1 VTDPQRPPEAS
12 IDSII
17 GAVVAAEA
25 SEDSSQ
31 ILDLKTLADK
41 VELLS
46 ADFGRWDEFKAA
58 SAEYIRE
65 FKTELEWHRRI
76 RLGVVIAC
84 AVLVAFL
91 TTSLVLAVLWAKAL
105 FGTDPSHALTALI
118 VATVTGSVVVTIAV
132 ARGAFQTMANRNE
145 GLPMPEHMK
154 ELVEAGKSLLGGGH

>member
-1 VTDPQRPPEAS
+1 MNDPQLPETS

-17 GAVVAAEA
+17 GAAVAAEA
-25 SEDSSQ
+25 SSNAAQS
-31 ILDLKTLADK
+31 LDLQTLADK

-65 FKTELEWHRRI
+65 FKTELEWHRKI
-76 RLGVVIAC
+76 RFYVVIAC
-84 AVLVAFL
+84 ALLVVFL
-91 TTSLVLAVLWAKAL
+91 AVGLVLAVLWAKAL
-105 FGTDPSHALTALI
+105 FGDSSSHALTALI

-132 ARGAFQTMANRNE
+132 ARGAFQTMADRNV

-154 ELVEAGKSLLGGGH
+154 ELVEAGKSLLGSGH